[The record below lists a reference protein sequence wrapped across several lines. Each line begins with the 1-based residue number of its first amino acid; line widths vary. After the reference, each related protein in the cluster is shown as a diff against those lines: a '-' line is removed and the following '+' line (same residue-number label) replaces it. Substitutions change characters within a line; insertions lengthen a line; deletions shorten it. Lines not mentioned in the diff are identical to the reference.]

1 MSYDNHSWS
10 WSWVV
15 KKHRSVHT
23 RFDNRWFQGFS
34 GGIPWID
41 AIIIIVLLLS
51 VNKQLTIVPGM
62 VFELPA
68 APLRGG
74 THSALTAVMVPVV
87 QDLSSGSETLVF
99 FDDERFSMNDEELL
113 LRLAT
118 KVRNRIQASSNH
130 DLLLL
135 ADKKI
140 PHGDVIRF
148 VNIVRE
154 AGVSRVNVAEKP
166 E

>member
-1 MSYDNHSWS
+1 MSNQKESWGDMIKRRRFIHS
-10 WSWVV
+10 
-15 KKHRSVHT
+15 
-23 RFDNRWFQGFS
+23 RFGNRRYQNFS

-41 AIIIIVLLLS
+41 AIIIIVLLLA
-51 VNKQLTIVPGM
+51 VNNRLTIVPGM
-62 VFELPA
+62 VFELPS

-74 THSALTAVMVPVV
+74 THDTLTAVMVPVV
-87 QDLSSGSETLVF
+87 EDIRRGSETLVF

-113 LRLAT
+113 RHLSD

-130 DLLLL
+130 DLVLL
-135 ADKKI
+135 ADKNI

-154 AGVSRVNVAEKP
+154 AGIRRVNVGEKP

>member
-1 MSYDNHSWS
+1 MI
-10 WSWVV
+10 
-15 KKHRSVHT
+15 KQRRSVHA
-23 RFDNRWFQGFS
+23 RFGNRWFQSFS

-41 AIIIIVLLLS
+41 AIIIIVLLMA
-51 VNKQLTIVPGM
+51 VNNRLTIVPGM
-62 VFELPA
+62 VFDLPA

-74 THSALTAVMVPVV
+74 THGALKAVMVPVV

-113 LRLAT
+113 VRLSA
-118 KVRNRIQASSNH
+118 KVRNRVQASSNR

-154 AGVSRVNVAEKP
+154 AGVRRVNVAEKP

>member
-1 MSYDNHSWS
+1 MNTQKESWGDMIKKRRSIHS
-10 WSWVV
+10 
-15 KKHRSVHT
+15 
-23 RFDNRWFQGFS
+23 RFGNRWFQNFS

-41 AIIIIVLLLS
+41 SVIIIVLLLA
-51 VNKQLTIVPGM
+51 VNHRLTIVPGM
-62 VFELPA
+62 VFDLPA

-74 THSALTAVMVPVV
+74 THNALNAVMVPVV
-87 QDLSSGSETLVF
+87 QDVSRGSETLIF

-113 LRLAT
+113 LRLSE

-135 ADKKI
+135 ADKNI

-154 AGVSRVNVAEKP
+154 AGVRRVNVGEKP

>member
-1 MSYDNHSWS
+1 MISEKESWS
-10 WSWVV
+10 DMI
-15 KKHRSVHT
+15 KKRRSIHA
-23 RFDNRWFQGFS
+23 RFGRSWFQNITS
-34 GGIPWID
+34 GIPWID
-41 AIIIIVLLLS
+41 AVIIIMLLLV
-51 VNKQLTIVPGM
+51 VNNRLTIVPGM
-62 VFELPA
+62 IFELPS

-74 THSALTAVMVPVV
+74 THSGLTAVMIPVV
-87 QDLSSGSETLVF
+87 QDVSAGSETLIF
-99 FDDERFSMNDEELL
+99 FDDERFSMKDEDLSE
-113 LRLAT
+113 RLT
-118 KVRNRIQASSNH
+118 SKVRERIQASSSH

-154 AGVSRVNVAEKP
+154 AGVNRVNVGEKP

>member
-1 MSYDNHSWS
+1 MSTQKESWGDMIKKRRSIHS
-10 WSWVV
+10 
-15 KKHRSVHT
+15 
-23 RFDNRWFQGFS
+23 RFGNRWFQSFS

-41 AIIIIVLLLS
+41 SIIIVVLLLA
-51 VNKQLTIVPGM
+51 VNHRLTIVPGI
-62 VFELPA
+62 VFDLPS

-74 THSALTAVMVPVV
+74 THNALIAVMVPVG
-87 QDLSSGSETLVF
+87 QDVSRGRETLIF

-113 LRLAT
+113 LRLSE

-135 ADKKI
+135 ADKNV

-154 AGVSRVNVAEKP
+154 AGVRRVNVGEKP